1 MVKRRRSDG
10 PTNPI
15 AITAALVLVIVAAL
29 AAPRLRGPSP
39 ERSGSTA
46 TDSPREVRSGA
57 PSKPRV
63 FRYFNEAPGTLDP
76 ALAADAYAS
85 IVIAQIFSP
94 LVGLTSDLEPIPQVA
109 ESWTISRDGL
119 TYIFDLHKGVRFH
132 NGREVE
138 ASDFVYSLTRL
149 FREPFRSRGLAAGYL
164 DAIVGVPEFI
174 AGKSTRIAGIRALSR
189 YKLQVKLSRPYG
201 ALLSALALDQ
211 ASVVP
216 REAVEARGKRPFS
229 QNPVGCGPFRLAHR
243 RGGDRI
249 VLASNPDYFLGKP
262 AIDSIVFYTPRAGV
276 EGVDTQGAEALIRG
290 EAAMANLPLN
300 LLEEFKEKP
309 RVRVVRWQ
317 DLSLS
322 FIGMNARRPPLTD
335 PKVRQAI
342 ALAMDRER
350 MLNLWP
356 AGKVLSQGILPPGLP
371 AYSPEQRTYSHDP
384 ESARRL
390 LASAGYG
397 PSHPLPAITLWK
409 ANANQSVRQV
419 DTVMVNSLAE
429 AGIHIKLK
437 YVSWAELDRVITGRR
452 AQMFGLAW
460 VADIPDP
467 DTFLRA
473 LFYSSSGTNYFRFAD
488 RTVDSLLDVAQ
499 RVANSDA
506 RMNAYREV
514 EKRVVKAAPLVP
526 LFHSSTFVGLR
537 DDLSGLE
544 VNPLGISTL
553 AMEKLRIGK
562 PILEREP
569 KQALR

>member
-1 MVKRRRSDG
+1 VAKRRRNDG
-10 PTNPI
+10 PINPI
-15 AITAALVLVIVAAL
+15 VITAGLVLVIVSAL
-29 AAPRLRGPSP
+29 ATPTLRGPSL
-39 ERSGSTA
+39 ERPGSAGTGL
-46 TDSPREVRSGA
+46 TREGRSGA
-57 PSKPRV
+57 PSKPQV

-138 ASDFVYSLTRL
+138 ANDFVYSLTRL
-149 FREPFRSRGLAAGYL
+149 FKEPFRSQGLAAGYL

-174 AGKSTRIAGIRALSR
+174 AGKSRRIAGISALGR
-189 YKLQVKLSRPYG
+189 YRLQVKLSRPYG

-216 REAVEARGKRPFS
+216 REAVEAGGNRTFA
-229 QNPVGCGPFRLAHR
+229 QHPVGCGPFRLAYR
-243 RGGDRI
+243 RGGEFI
-249 VLASNPDYFLGKP
+249 VLASNPSYFLGKP
-262 AIDSIVFYTPRAGV
+262 EIDSIVFYTPRATV

-290 EAAMANLPLN
+290 QAAMANLPLN
-300 LLEEFKEKP
+300 LLEAFKEKP
-309 RVRVVRWQ
+309 KIRVVRWQ

-322 FIGMNARRPPLTD
+322 FIGMNARIPPLD
-335 PKVRQAI
+335 NANVRKAI

-371 AYSPEQRTYSHDP
+371 AYSPEQRTFPHDP

-397 PSHPLPAITLWK
+397 PGHPLPPLTLWK

-419 DTVMVNSLAE
+419 DTVMVNSLA
-429 AGIHIKLK
+429 ATGIHIKLK
-437 YVSWAELDRVITGRR
+437 YVSWAELDRVITGRQ

-488 RTVDSLLDVAQ
+488 RAVDSLLDVAQ
-499 RVANSDA
+499 RTANSDV
-506 RMNAYREV
+506 RMSAYRDV
-514 EKRVVKAAPLVP
+514 EKRVVQAAPLVP

-569 KQALR
+569 AQARR

>member
-1 MVKRRRSDG
+1 MVKRRMSDG

-174 AGKSTRIAGIRALSR
+174 AGKSRRIAGIRALSR

-309 RVRVVRWQ
+309 RIRVVRWQ

-322 FIGMNARRPPLTD
+322 FIGMNARRPPLTN

-356 AGKVLSQGILPPGLP
+356 AGKVLSEGILPPGLP
-371 AYSPEQRTYSHDP
+371 AYSPEQRTFSHDP

-397 PSHPLPAITLWK
+397 PSHPLPPITLWK

-437 YVSWAELDRVITGRR
+437 YVSWAELDRVITGRQV
-452 AQMFGLAW
+452 QMFGLAW

-499 RVANSDA
+499 RAANSDG
-506 RMNAYREV
+506 RINAYREV

>member
-1 MVKRRRSDG
+1 VSNRRRNDG
-10 PTNPI
+10 PANPI
-15 AITAALVLVIVAAL
+15 VITTALVLVIVAAL
-29 AAPRLRGPSP
+29 AAPKLRGPQH
-39 ERSGSTA
+39 RGGA
-46 TDSPREVRSGA
+46 TDSLRALQSGI
-57 PSKPRV
+57 PSRPKV

-94 LVGLTSDLEPIPQVA
+94 LVALTSDLEPSTQVA

-119 TYIFDLHKGVRFH
+119 TYIFDLHKGVRFQ

-138 ASDFVYSLTRL
+138 ANDFVYSLTRL
-149 FREPFRSRGLAAGYL
+149 FKEPFRSQGLAAGYL

-174 AGKSTRIAGIRALSR
+174 AGRSTKIAGIRALSR
-189 YKLQVKLSRPYG
+189 YKLQIRLSRPYG

-216 REAVEARGKRPFS
+216 REAVEARGKHPFS
-229 QNPVGCGPFRLAHR
+229 QNPVGCGPFRLAYR
-243 RGGDRI
+243 RGGDI
-249 VLASNPDYFLGKP
+249 VLASNPTYFLGKP
-262 AIDSIVFYTPRAGV
+262 AIDSIVFYAPRAGV
-276 EGVDTQGAEALIRG
+276 EGVDTQGAEALLRG

-309 RVRVVRWQ
+309 RIRVVRWQ

-322 FIGMNARRPPLTD
+322 FIGMNTRRAPLTN
-335 PKVRQAI
+335 PKVRRAI

-350 MLNLWP
+350 MLKLWP

-371 AYSPEQRTYSHDP
+371 AYSPEQRTFSHDP
-384 ESARRL
+384 ESARRV

-397 PSHPLPAITLWK
+397 PSHPLPPITLWK

-429 AGIHIKLK
+429 AGIRIKLK
-437 YVSWAELDRVITGRR
+437 YVSWTELDRVITGRL

-460 VADIPDP
+460 IADIPDP

-473 LFYSSSGTNYFRFAD
+473 LFYSSSGTNYFRYAD
-488 RTVDSLLDVAQ
+488 RAVDSLLDVAQ
-499 RVANSDA
+499 RTANSEL
-506 RMNAYREV
+506 RTNAYRDV
-514 EKRVVKAAPLVP
+514 EKRVVQAAPLVP

-562 PILEREP
+562 PVPEREP
-569 KQALR
+569 AQALR